1 MRLKTEIELG
11 LSLGKSNDSNNEGF
25 KVRLQKPAKIKSY
38 LDAHVMV
45 KNKQKNDCSIGI

>member
-1 MRLKTEIELG
+1 MRLKTGKDKELG

-38 LDAHVMV
+38 LS
-45 KNKQKNDCSIGI
+45 KKSLKTQTLI